1 MWWYWSADMSERRE
15 KKVRKLQRAERTLPS
30 YVGRRRTVL
39 VLFAVAAC
47 ALIWRA
53 VDRQVIQK
61 DFLQAEGAD
70 RYLDTVEVPAH
81 RGLVTDRNS
90 AVLAVST
97 PVDSVAANPRV
108 LRLDADSLRPLAKA
122 LGMGQ
127 DELRNRLARYSN
139 RHFVYLQRRLPPA
152 KAKAVMAVVKA
163 HDLKGV
169 HLEREYRRY
178 YPGGEVFA
186 HLIGFTNVDDQ
197 GQEGLELAY
206 DKALAGEPGIK
217 RVMRDGRRQVV
228 EDVES
233 IRLPRPGKNLAL
245 SIDQRLQFTAYREL
259 KAAVIKHRAVSASAV
274 LLDVQTGEVLAMVN
288 QPSYNPNGSHSNR
301 AGRLRNRAITDVFEP
316 GSTMKPFTVAAALEL
331 GKVRPD
337 TRIDTSPGYMKV
349 GRAMVRD
356 HHNLGVIDLATLLSK
371 SSNVGAGKLALSL
384 PREEYW
390 GMLSRLG
397 FGEPTGIGFPGE
409 VGGQLTNPANWA
421 LIDQAT
427 LSFGYGVSVTTLQ
440 LAQAY
445 AVLAAD
451 GMRYPLSL
459 LHRSE
464 RPTGQRVMNTHT
476 ARAVRHLL
484 EGVVNDEGTGTRAHI
499 PGYRVAG
506 KTGTA
511 KKVGPDGYSNKKYR
525 ALFAGMAPAS
535 NPRLVLAVMVD
546 EPRDGK
552 IYGGQVAAPV
562 FAAIMGEALRVLN
575 VPPDNRQPGKLRLA
589 RLEKGA

>member
-1 MWWYWSADMSERRE
+1 MSGRRD
-15 KKVRKLQRAERTLPS
+15 KKVRKLQRAEQAQPS
-30 YVGRRRTVL
+30 YVGRRRFVL
-39 VLFAVAAC
+39 VLFAVAAA
-47 ALIWRA
+47 ALVWRA
-53 VDRQVIQK
+53 MDRQIFEK

-81 RGLVTDRNS
+81 RGLITDRNG

-97 PVDSVAANPRV
+97 PVDSVGANPRV
-108 LRLDADSLRPLAKA
+108 LRLDAASLRPLAKA

-127 DELRNRLARYSN
+127 DELRERLARYSR

-152 KAKAVMAVVKA
+152 RAEKVMAVVKA
-163 HDLKGV
+163 HGLKGV

-186 HLIGFTNVDDQ
+186 HLIGFTGVDDH

-206 DKALAGEPGIK
+206 DKALSGEPGIK
-217 RVMRDGRRQVV
+217 RVLRDGRRQVV
-228 EDVES
+228 EDVEN
-233 IRLPRPGKNLAL
+233 IRLPRPGKHLAL

-259 KAAVIKHRAVSASAV
+259 KAAVAKNNAVSASAV

-288 QPSYNPNGSHSNR
+288 QPSYNPNGNHSNR
-301 AGRLRNRAITDVFEP
+301 GGRLRNRAITDVFEP

-331 GKVRPD
+331 GAYPLD
-337 TRIDTSPGYMKV
+337 ARIDTSPGYMKV
-349 GRAMVRD
+349 GSAMVRD
-356 HHNLGVIDLATLLSK
+356 HHNLGIIDLATLLSK

-384 PREEYW
+384 PRQDFW
-390 GMLSRLG
+390 GMLVRLG

-409 VGGQLTNPANWA
+409 VGGQLTDPSNWA
-421 LIDQAT
+421 QIDQAT

-445 AVLAAD
+445 AVLADD
-451 GMRYPLSL
+451 GLRQPLSL
-459 LHRSE
+459 LHRDESVA
-464 RPTGQRVMNTHT
+464 GQRVMSVHT

-484 EGVVNDEGTGTRAHI
+484 EGVVASGGTAPRARV
-499 PGYRVAG
+499 PGYHVVG

-511 KKVGPDGYSNKKYR
+511 KKLGRDGYSDKKYR

-535 NPRLVLAVMVD
+535 HPRLVLAVMID
-546 EPRDGK
+546 EPRAGK
-552 IYGGQVAAPV
+552 IYGGDVAAPV
-562 FAAIMGEALRVLN
+562 FSAIMGEALRLLN
-575 VPPDNRQPGKLRLA
+575 VAPDDLQPGSLRLA
-589 RLEKGA
+589 RLGEGA

>member
-1 MWWYWSADMSERRE
+1 MSDRRK
-15 KKVRKLQRAERTLPS
+15 KKVRKLQRAEQAQPS

-39 VLFAVAAC
+39 VLFALATC
-47 ALIWRA
+47 ALVWRA
-53 VDRQVIQK
+53 ADRQIFEK

-70 RYLDTVEVPAH
+70 RYLDNVEVPAH
-81 RGLVTDRNS
+81 RGLITDRNG
-90 AVLAVST
+90 APLAVST

-122 LGMGQ
+122 LDMGQ
-127 DELRNRLARYSN
+127 DELRERLARYGN

-152 KAKAVMAVVKA
+152 RAEQVMAVVKA
-163 HDLKGV
+163 HGLKGV

-178 YPGGEVFA
+178 YPDGEVFG
-186 HLIGFTNVDDQ
+186 HLLGFTDVDDR

-206 DKALAGEPGIK
+206 DHELAGQPGLK

-228 EDVES
+228 DDIES

-245 SIDQRLQFTAYREL
+245 SIDRRLQFIAYREL
-259 KAAVIKHRAVSASAV
+259 KAAAVKHRAVSASAV
-274 LLDVQTGEVLAMVN
+274 LLDARSGEVLAMVN
-288 QPSYNPNGSHSNR
+288 QPGFNPNGNR
-301 AGRLRNRAITDVFEP
+301 SPRGGRLRNRAITDVFEP

-331 GKVRPD
+331 GKIKPEA
-337 TRIDTSPGYMKV
+337 RIDTSPGYMKV

-356 HHNLGVIDLATLLSK
+356 HKNLGIIDLATLLSK

-384 PREEYW
+384 PREDYW
-390 GMLSRLG
+390 GVMSRLG
-397 FGEPTGIGFPGE
+397 FGDPTGIGFPGE
-409 VGGQLTNPANWA
+409 VGGQLTHPGNWA
-421 LIDQAT
+421 TIDQAT

-451 GMRYPLSL
+451 GMHRPVTL
-459 LHRSE
+459 LHRADPPVAE
-464 RPTGQRVMNTHT
+464 RVISART
-476 ARAVRHLL
+476 ARVVRRLL
-484 EGVVNDEGTGTRAHI
+484 EGVVDDEGTGTRAQV

-511 KKVGPDGYSNKKYR
+511 KKVGPEGYSDKKYL

-535 NPRLVLAVMVD
+535 DPRLVLAVMID
-546 EPRDGK
+546 EPRGGK
-552 IYGGQVAAPV
+552 FYGGEVAAPV
-562 FAAIMGEALRVLN
+562 FAAVMSEALRLLN
-575 VPPDNRQPGKLRLA
+575 VPPDDRTPGGVRLA
-589 RLEKGA
+589 RLGEAR